1 VVSCPTC
8 GLPCPPGHPLPPWE
22 PWACKLLLWPPVTSG
37 RNRRTPQN
45 FLACSGILSGPW
57 APMRGFHLP
66 GYPKGTLHSTS
77 LKNLQN
83 SRCWD
88 LKALRFHVQDGDPPV
103 PFIGSP
109 QSKLEP
115 TPCVFSPIAWDLCP
129 SRGVSLPAL
138 RIRGS
143 KHSTPQQP
151 IIPAA
156 QSQRL
161 RFQVPRLAGRRDE
174 GRCLAMKVCAGGA
187 PIRGS
192 SLSIRPAKGTRGI
205 SPCQLGHS
213 ATALTSLARAA
224 AAASGSRRAPSF
236 PSEDG
241 GMCRETTHSSVW
253 QPGCDSG
260 CSALKQE
267 EEEDEEEE
275 EETAQSDAICCTPLR
290 IHWLPG
296 ASPGAAG
303 RRAAGSHLAP
313 SLPQQL
319 LRCPSLMP
327 SPPPSSLLLALLPFS
342 GLVHPS
348 DPRTRQTSSPGWA
361 AWGATGLN
369 PLGSSAPLKADCFP
383 NSNAGVQVLA
393 KWGRLPSWAEH
404 LVPNHSEP
412 GVGTRG
418 SPREAGVGL
427 ILAHLPAGTYW
438 AIPQA
443 SPSLR
448 VPPDDNWK
456 G

>member
-1 VVSCPTC
+1 
-8 GLPCPPGHPLPPWE
+8 
-22 PWACKLLLWPPVTSG
+22 
-37 RNRRTPQN
+37 
-45 FLACSGILSGPW
+45 
-57 APMRGFHLP
+57 MRGFRSP

-83 SRCWD
+83 SPCWD
-88 LKALRFHVQDGDPPV
+88 LKALRFRAQDGKPLV
-103 PFIGSP
+103 PFKGSP

-115 TPCVFSPIAWDLCP
+115 HVCSVQLPETYAQVAGCPCLP
-129 SRGVSLPAL
+129 SGLEDPSILHPSSQSFPQPRAKGS
-138 RIRGS
+138 GS
-143 KHSTPQQP
+143 K
-151 IIPAA
+151 
-156 QSQRL
+156 
-161 RFQVPRLAGRRDE
+161 FPRLAGRRDK

-192 SLSIRPAKGTRGI
+192 YLSIRPAKGTRGI

-213 ATALTSLARAA
+213 AAALTSLARAA

-236 PSEDG
+236 PSEDRG
-241 GMCRETTHSSVW
+241 VCRETTHSSVW

-275 EETAQSDAICCTPLR
+275 EETAQSDAICCTPLC

-327 SPPPSSLLLALLPFS
+327 SPPPSSLLRALLPFS

-348 DPRTRQTSSPGWA
+348 DPRTRQTSSPG
-361 AWGATGLN
+361 
-369 PLGSSAPLKADCFP
+369 
-383 NSNAGVQVLA
+383 
-393 KWGRLPSWAEH
+393 
-404 LVPNHSEP
+404 
-412 GVGTRG
+412 
-418 SPREAGVGL
+418 
-427 ILAHLPAGTYW
+427 
-438 AIPQA
+438 
-443 SPSLR
+443 
-448 VPPDDNWK
+448 
-456 G
+456 